1 MSAYP
6 LVLEGSGVSALVVG
20 GGSVALRKVTALVE
34 AGARVHVLAP
44 RVDPALEA
52 LAAGSAVLRVTEAAY
67 TGDEIGDALLII
79 AATDDGPLNARIAA
93 DARARGRLVN
103 VVDAPEL
110 GNFITPAVHRA
121 GDLVVAVSAGG
132 VPGAAVH
139 IRDTIARPLDDRY
152 SNAVRDLAALRRTLL
167 DAGRRDRWREAA
179 SSLVASD
186 FCEQVESGRFAAR
199 IAEWR

>member
-6 LVLEGSGVSALVVG
+6 LVLEGSGISALVVG
-20 GGSVALRKVTALVE
+20 GGSVALRKVTALIE
-34 AGARVHVLAP
+34 AGARVHVLAA

-52 LAAGSAVLRVTEAAY
+52 LAAGSAVVRVTEAAY
-67 TGDEIGDALLII
+67 TSDHVGDALLII

-110 GNFITPAVHRA
+110 GNCITPAVHRV

-132 VPGAAVH
+132 VPGAAVR
-139 IRDTIARPLDDRY
+139 IRDSIARLFDSRY
-152 SNAVRDLAALRRTLL
+152 SDAVRELATLRRTLL
-167 DAGRRDRWREAA
+167 DEGRRDRWREAA
-179 SSLVASD
+179 SSLVAPD
-186 FCEQVESGRFAAR
+186 FCEQVESGRIAAR